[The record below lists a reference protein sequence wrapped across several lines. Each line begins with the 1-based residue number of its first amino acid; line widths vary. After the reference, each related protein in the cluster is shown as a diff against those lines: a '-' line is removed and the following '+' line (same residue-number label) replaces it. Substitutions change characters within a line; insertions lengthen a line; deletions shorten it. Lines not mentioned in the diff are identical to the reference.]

1 MSTKEE
7 TIKECTDIMEKI
19 ITDTS
24 VPKNIRR
31 VVGEVRSIILDES
44 KDVPMRA
51 TTAISMLED
60 ISNDSNMPLPT
71 RTKIWEIIS
80 LLETISVD

>member
-7 TIKECTDIMEKI
+7 TIRECVDIIEKI
-19 ITDTS
+19 IADAS

-31 VVGEVRSIILDES
+31 VVGEVRSNILDES
-44 KDVPMRA
+44 KDIPMRA
-51 TTAISMLED
+51 TMAISLLEE
-60 ISNDSNMPLPT
+60 ISSDSNMPLPT
-71 RTKIWEIIS
+71 RTKIWEVIS